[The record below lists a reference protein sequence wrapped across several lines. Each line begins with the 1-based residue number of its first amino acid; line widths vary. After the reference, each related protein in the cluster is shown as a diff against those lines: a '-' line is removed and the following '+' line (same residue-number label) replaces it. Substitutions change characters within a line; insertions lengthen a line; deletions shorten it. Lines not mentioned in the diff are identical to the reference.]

1 MKKSIVAF
9 TFGACVVALLSF
21 KTKDFEPHASYAEVN
36 KIDGLYMFTDS
47 KPLTDYDTLGVVEI
61 GFVTGTQYESIRG
74 NLIKRA
80 REKYPNANGLI
91 LNFDK
96 KGIDQGVVIQLKN

>member
-9 TFGACVVALLSF
+9 TLGACVVALLSF
-21 KTKDFEPHASYAEVN
+21 KTKDFEPQLSFAEVN
-36 KIDGLYMFTDS
+36 NIEGLYIFTDS

-74 NLIKRA
+74 NLIKRGT
-80 REKYPNANGLI
+80 KSFLG
-91 LNFDK
+91 
-96 KGIDQGVVIQLKN
+96 GVCKSGQCNSFRR